1 MKSIFKLFKNKL
13 LRRTLARFD
22 PMTWEAL
29 HTRFAAEESAHS
41 MNNPILNL
49 AGIEHGTHGIDF
61 FYGVTR
67 K

>member
-1 MKSIFKLFKNKL
+1 MKSIFKLFLKNKL

-41 MNNPILNL
+41 MNNLILDL
-49 AGIEHGTHGIDF
+49 AGIEHGTHGIW
-61 FYGVTR
+61 R
-67 K
+67 NS

>member
-1 MKSIFKLFKNKL
+1 M

-41 MNNPILNL
+41 MNNPILDM

-61 FYGVTR
+61 FMA
-67 K
+67 